1 VGAIREGSLRSEEYV
16 SGKGRAMDPVDRR
29 TVMLGMLGVAGVAVA
44 GCSGGSP
51 TASPTGATSSP
62 SLTSPSATAGT
73 RLRWPLSGKLIKN
86 ASAAEHAAVAVKVP
100 DNENEHPQVG
110 LDKADIV
117 FVELDG
123 YRDAA
128 GYSSTR
134 LVPLFHSHLPDDVAP
149 VRSIRPV
156 DVPLLSPVGAI
167 IGSTGATGWVL
178 NYVKHFRRHVEGSLT
193 YLVTK
198 GNGSYSID
206 RSRVRTYQGVTYYDR
221 AVVCHPRVL
230 AEQTTK
236 FRNGP
241 QQAYFPFAE
250 TEAEVSTRSGANA
263 RIIHV
268 PWKEGHS
275 YDMGYHYH
283 EKSGRY
289 LRSMPWGP
297 HVLADGTRVAT
308 DNVLVIRARQRYAKV
323 YSGRGR
329 AEPIHDIIRADG
341 TFYYFHGGTY
351 VTGTWTK
358 GAVDETFRFTLTD
371 GRPLKMAPGQTY
383 VELPRY
389 HARVLITA

>member
-1 VGAIREGSLRSEEYV
+1 
-16 SGKGRAMDPVDRR
+16 MDPVDRR

-44 GCSGGSP
+44 GCTGGSP
-51 TASPTGATSSP
+51 RGSPTGTTSSP
-62 SLTSPSATAGT
+62 SLTPSASPSTT
-73 RLRWPLSGKLIKN
+73 VESRLRWPLTGKPVKN
-86 ASAAEHAAVAVKVP
+86 APAAKRAAVAVKVP

-110 LDKADIV
+110 LDQADIV

-128 GYSSTR
+128 GYGSTR
-134 LVPLFHSHLPDDVAP
+134 LVPVFHSHLPDDVAP

-178 NYVKHFRRHVEGSLT
+178 NYVKHYRRYVEGSLT
-193 YLVTK
+193 YLATK
-198 GNGSYSID
+198 GTGSYSID
-206 RSRVRTYQGVTYYDR
+206 PSRVRTYQGVTYYDR

-230 AEQTTK
+230 AQQTQR
-236 FRNGP
+236 FRTGP

-250 TEAEVSTRSGANA
+250 TEAEVSTTSGADA
-263 RIIHV
+263 LIIHV

-283 EKSGRY
+283 EPSGRY

-297 HVLADGTRVAT
+297 HVLTDGTRVAT
-308 DNVLVIRARQRYAKV
+308 DNVLVIRARQRYAKI
-323 YSGRGR
+323 YHGSGHQ
-329 AEPIHDIIRADG
+329 EPIHDIIRATG
-341 TFYYFHGGTY
+341 TFSYFHGGRH

-358 GAVDETFRFTLTD
+358 GAVDEPFRFTLTD
-371 GRPLKMAPGQTY
+371 GRPLKMAPGKTY
-383 VELPRY
+383 VELPKY
-389 HARVLITA
+389 HARVRITA